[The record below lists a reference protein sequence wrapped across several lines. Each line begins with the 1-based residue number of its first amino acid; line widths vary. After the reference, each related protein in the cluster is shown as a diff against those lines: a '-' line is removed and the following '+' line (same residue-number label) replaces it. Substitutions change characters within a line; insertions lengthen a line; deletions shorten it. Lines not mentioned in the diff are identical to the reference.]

1 MTVSFYSDNWTLLD
15 TMASSS
21 DDDRMFLTQNSFRPI
36 VSDVSDYHDDSD
48 AGEEEPVL
56 QLKEEPVLQLKSEK
70 KRFAQP
76 KRDIEMVN
84 ITRRRYVC
92 FFADYVV
99 LLFNVKFYNI
109 RRVLL
114 TL

>member
-1 MTVSFYSDNWTLLD
+1 
-15 TMASSS
+15 MASSS
-21 DDDRMFLTQNSFRPI
+21 DDDRMVLTQNSFRPT

-48 AGEEEPVL
+48 AAEKEEPVL

-70 KRFAQP
+70 KRFAHP

-92 FFADYVV
+92 F
-99 LLFNVKFYNI
+99 LLIMSLIINPF
-109 RRVLL
+109 
-114 TL
+114 